1 MLFQSPIQHKCQ
13 NIQWNSNTSLYQ
25 KNSCTDWLNACFLD
39 PLKWPSWRTLLF
51 LFWLSDV
58 GSTSKLIQG
67 GHWHK
72 SGILRDFSERG
83 THGILSDF
91 CATSGETY
99 FALWMRPV
107 SNNPYAAKCICC
119 TRTVD
124 LSNMGRHALVSHMSS
139 NWCGMTPDIWRSLL
153 GILFVAIT
161 SEKVYLHIT
170 LEKPGSSEN
179 FFLLLCGH
187 PVIHC

>member
-1 MLFQSPIQHKCQ
+1 MKFEHFCLSGE
-13 NIQWNSNTSLYQ
+13 LMY
-25 KNSCTDWLNACFLD
+25 WLAINACFLD
-39 PLKWPSWRTLLF
+39 PLKWPSWRTSLPLL
-51 LFWLSDV
+51 WLSVV

-72 SGILRDFSERG
+72 PGILRDFSEHG

-91 CATSGETY
+91 CATSGEINI
-99 FALWMRPV
+99 ALWVRPV

-139 NWCGMTPDIWRSLL
+139 IWCGMTPDIWRSLL

-161 SEKVYLHIT
+161 SEKVWLWFWKSP
-170 LEKPGSSEN
+170 ESSEN
-179 FFLLLCGH
+179 FFLVLCGH
-187 PVIHC
+187 PVIGNI